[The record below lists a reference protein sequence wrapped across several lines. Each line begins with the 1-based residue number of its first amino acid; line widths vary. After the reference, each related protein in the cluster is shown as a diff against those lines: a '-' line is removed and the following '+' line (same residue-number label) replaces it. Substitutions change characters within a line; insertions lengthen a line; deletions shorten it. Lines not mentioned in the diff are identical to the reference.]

1 MFGSEPKKKAE
12 EAKKREEEAAKRQSL
27 VLEEFRQIGAK
38 FEEAFE
44 TAKGSNF
51 RDPKLNSKA
60 DEIFNEADKKY
71 KKWQE
76 ERKKYEKACEEHN
89 TAVRNLQKSEKS
101 KPSNQ
106 DKESES

>member
-1 MFGSEPKKKAE
+1 MFGTDPKKKVE

-27 VLEEFRQIGAK
+27 VLDEFHQTGTK
-38 FEEAFE
+38 FEEAFN
-44 TAKGSNF
+44 TARGSNF

-71 KKWQE
+71 RKWQE
-76 ERKKYEKACEEHN
+76 ERKKYEKACEEHDK
-89 TAVRNLQKSEKS
+89 AARNLQKSDKTKS
-101 KPSNQ
+101 SGK